1 MVALSLKLLVCK
13 RGQISLP
20 MLGEEVGELGAPAM
34 WIGAAVLGQQWLR
47 RALGRAEP
55 GWSLALSPEFVPLSV
70 IAGPLMD
77 YLPTW
82 QKIYFYSWG

>member
-1 MVALSLKLLVCK
+1 MD
-13 RGQISLP
+13 RT
-20 MLGEEVGELGAPAM
+20 
-34 WIGAAVLGQQWLR
+34 
-47 RALGRAEP
+47 EP
-55 GWSLALSPEFVPLSV
+55 DWSLALNPDLVPLSL